1 MGERQPEFV
10 AVGKIVKP
18 HGIKGEAMVFALTDH
33 PERFAEG
40 RTLLLSPTP
49 EGDRRRVEVEIETS
63 RTHKG
68 RRLLKL
74 DRFVDRTMVEQ
85 RVGWYLVIPFDEA
98 DSAREPDE
106 FFLHALPGR
115 EVVTGDGRLLGTI
128 VDVMVSEG
136 PPLLEIDGEGGRR
149 YLPFVSEFVTEVGEE
164 RVTVQPPEGWE
175 EL

>member
-1 MGERQPEFV
+1 MAVAPEFV
-10 AVGKIVKP
+10 AIGKIVKP
-18 HGIKGEAMVFALTDH
+18 HGVKGEALVFALTDH
-33 PERFAEG
+33 LERFDEG
-40 RTLLLSPTP
+40 RRLWLSPTP
-49 EGDRRRVEVEIETS
+49 EGDRRRFEVEIVGS

-85 RVGWYLVIPFDEA
+85 RVGWYLIIPFEEA

-115 EVVTGDGRLLGTI
+115 EVATAEGRVIGEI
-128 VDVMVSEG
+128 VDVMESEG
-136 PPLLEIDGEGGRR
+136 PPLLEIEGEFGRR
-149 YLPFVSEFVTEVGEE
+149 YLPFVSEFVAEVGDE
-164 RVTVQPPEGWE
+164 RVTVEPPEGWE